1 MDIKFYYVKPEY
13 IEHLKNAE
21 IQARGFTCVPNV
33 TYANREKFF
42 YGAVIEKKNGICY
55 YVPISSQTKNDANSI
70 IIKTDDKV
78 NNIKGSLRFA
88 YMIPVPRQMLISM
101 NFNEVD
107 NQNRRRLLQKELAF
121 CRRNK
126 DRIRKQAT
134 KTFISITQSTS
145 QKIKNNSCDFN
156 ILEKAYL
163 DFCIKNNILLPV
175 HQNKTTTDTTQIKPQ
190 VQTQPEIQGSKKKKP
205 KH

>member
-1 MDIKFYYVKPEY
+1 MDIKFYYVKSEY
-13 IEHLKNAE
+13 VEHLKKAE
-21 IQARGFTCVPNV
+21 LQARGFTCVPNV

-55 YVPISSQTKNDANSI
+55 YVPISSKTKNDANSI
-70 IIKTDDKV
+70 IIKTDDKI

-101 NFNEVD
+101 NFNEID
-107 NQNRRRLLQKELAF
+107 NQDRRRLLQKELAF
-121 CRRNK
+121 CRRNRDK
-126 DRIRKQAT
+126 IRKQAT
-134 KTFISITQSTS
+134 KTFISITQATS
-145 QKIKNNSCDFN
+145 QKIKNNSCDFD

-163 DFCIKNNILLPV
+163 DFCIKNNILPPTY
-175 HQNKTTTDTTQIKPQ
+175 QNKTTADTTQNKPQ
-190 VQTQPEIQGSKKKKP
+190 VQTQSENPNARKKNL